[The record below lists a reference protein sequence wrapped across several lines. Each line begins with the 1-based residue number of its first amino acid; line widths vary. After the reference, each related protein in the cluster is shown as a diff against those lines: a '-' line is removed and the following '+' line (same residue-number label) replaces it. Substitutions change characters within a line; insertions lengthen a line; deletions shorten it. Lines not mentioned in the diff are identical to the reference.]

1 MPALGRC
8 GARVQS
14 MPSPLPLPLP
24 LRALLPAI
32 WSLLAYLE
40 TTEQISLVDVIVYQV
55 MDESI
60 KSIVGL
66 S

>member
-14 MPSPLPLPLP
+14 MPSPLPLP

>member
-1 MPALGRC
+1 
-8 GARVQS
+8 
-14 MPSPLPLPLP
+14 MPSPLPLP
-24 LRALLPAI
+24 LRALLSAI
-32 WSLLAYLE
+32 WSLLDYLE
-40 TTEQISLVDVIVYQV
+40 TTEQISLEDVIVYQV